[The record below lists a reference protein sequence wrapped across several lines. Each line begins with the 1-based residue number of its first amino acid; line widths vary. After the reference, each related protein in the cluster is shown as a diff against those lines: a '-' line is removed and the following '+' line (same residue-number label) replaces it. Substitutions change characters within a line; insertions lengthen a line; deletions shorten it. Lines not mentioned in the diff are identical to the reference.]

1 VRGFVAPT
9 MLFPGAWAVT
19 VHGGPSAGFTRRR
32 RLIVGRVHAAE
43 ELIGRRRRV
52 EDDGDDP
59 DDGALSTSVA
69 WGWIAEGHAVLLSGR
84 LLVGTGAGAE
94 PCG

>member
-1 VRGFVAPT
+1 MP
-9 MLFPGAWAVT
+9 LPGAWDGTAHT
-19 VHGGPSAGFTRRR
+19 GPGAGLVSHR
-32 RLIVGRVHAAE
+32 RLIVGRVHATE

-59 DDGALSTSVA
+59 DDGALSAMVA
-69 WGWIAEGHAVLLSGR
+69 WGWVAEGHLVLLSGR
-84 LLVGTGAGAE
+84 LLVGTGAWAK